1 MAPALPIKFTEL
13 LQLTSAPV
21 NVDQQ
26 SIGFNS
32 CTLES
37 DSFIC
42 VREKKNDAAQPEV
55 IIIDLKNNNNV
66 MRRPIKADSA
76 IMHWTKQVI
85 ALKAQQRTLQI
96 FDLGAKAKLKSTT
109 MNEDVVFWKWFSE
122 TSLGLVTETAV
133 YHWDVFDPNQPAP
146 VEVFKRNQNLVGCQ
160 IINYRVGD
168 DGKWMVVIG
177 ITQQQGRVVGAMQLY
192 SRDRGI
198 SQAIEGHAAAF
209 GTLRLEASPA
219 DTKLFTFAVRT
230 ATGAK
235 LHIVEVDHQS
245 SNPVFAKKAV
255 DVYFPAEAVND
266 FPVAMQVSQKYSII
280 YLVTKY
286 GFIHL
291 YDLETGTCIFM
302 NRISSETIF
311 ITASDSESSGIVGIN
326 RKGQVLSV
334 AVDETTIIPYLL
346 QNPANS
352 SLAVKLASRAGL
364 PGADNLYAQ
373 QFDQL
378 LSSGNYGEAAKIAA
392 NSPRGFLRTAQTIER
407 FKSLPA
413 VPGQLSVILQYFG
426 MLLDKGTLNKHETL
440 ELVRPVLAQQR
451 KHLLEKWLKE
461 NKLDCSEELGDVVRP
476 HDLNLALSIYLRANV
491 SPKVVAALAETGQ
504 FEKIL
509 PYATQAGYQP
519 DYVQLLQNIVRIN
532 PEKGAEFATQL
543 ANNEG
548 GSLVDI
554 ERVVDVFQAQGMV
567 QPATAFLLDAL
578 KDNKPEQGHLQTR
591 LLEMNLINAPQVADA
606 ILGNDMFS
614 HYDRPRIAQ
623 LCEQAG
629 LFQRA
634 LEHYD
639 DPEAIKRVMIN
650 IVATPNFSQ
659 DWLTTFFGRLSLE
672 QSLDCLD
679 AMLKSNIR
687 QNLGAVVQ
695 IATKYSDLLGPTR
708 LIDLFEK
715 YKTAEGLFYYLGSIV
730 NLSEDPDVN
739 FKYIEAATKMSQFT
753 EVERICRDSRPLLL
767 IDAVASTQHHYSSS
781 KLRTESLRRSDQKS
795 GHCPFSARSS
805 FLGLSWTA
813 PSKMASKASNILE
826 YVVGQVWSL
835 LTLTPAR
842 RQNPI
847 FNMILS
853 TRDVVEQILADSLL
867 VFAPGLLDVVRS
879 PTPPSVA
886 YFKSLPTDVTKH
898 WAVYLLVLE
907 KPGCGPK
914 IYIGSGTGELRGVV
928 TRFYHYDNKTHLP
941 RYIQHAL
948 DDGYMI
954 VHKGLLCWCPIPTAT
969 NRFVVRAIFLAVE
982 AVFSIVLCAMRHQQ
996 RHRGIPSLGP
1006 WARED
1011 VQYDGCCTHSSI
1023 AEYIPG
1029 QTDALTPEQ
1038 TVAKEV
1044 EMKHRRLQQKQIY
1057 VTNTRDT
1064 KKYFCDICQST
1075 FTYSNELVKHKATKK
1090 HINNAAGVIRVVKAP
1105 GYDKWASKNIASRK
1119 HHCSIYFFN
1128 PEKVKNFLKEAKLTE
1143 QLPLIIVCDRFNFIH
1158 DLVLYLY
1165 QNQQFKSIEVYVQRV
1180 NPARTPAVVGGLLD
1194 VDCDESIIKNLLQT
1208 VNPASIPIDELVAE
1222 VESRNR
1228 LKLLLPFLE
1237 ATLAAGNQ
1245 QQAVYNALAKI
1256 YIDSN
1261 NNPEKFLKENDN
1273 YDPLTV
1279 GKYCEKRDP
1288 NLAYIAYRKGQNDLE
1303 LVNITNENSMF
1314 KAQSRYILERA
1325 DRELW
1330 SFVLS
1335 HNNIHRRSVVDQVI
1349 STAVPESTE
1358 PDKVS
1363 VAVASFL
1370 QADLPGELIELLEK
1384 IVLEPS
1390 PFSDNENLQN
1400 LLILTATKADKARVM
1415 DYIHRLDA
1423 YNAPDIANICIEVGL
1438 FEEAFEVYKKINDH
1452 KNAANVLVEHVV
1464 SIDRAQEYAERVEL
1478 PEVWSRVAKAQ
1489 LDGLRVTDSIASY
1502 IRAEDP
1508 SNYNEVIEIATHA
1521 GKDEDLIKFL
1531 RMARKT
1537 LREPP
1542 IDTALAF
1549 AFARTDQLS
1558 ELEDFLRGTNVADI
1572 EESGDKAYAEGYHQA
1587 AKIFYSSISNWAKL
1601 ATTLVHLEDYQA
1613 AVECARKAN
1622 NIKVWKQVNAACVD
1636 KKEFRL
1642 AQICGLNLIVDAE
1655 ELQGLVKQYER
1666 NGYFDELIALLEQG
1680 LGLERAHMGM
1690 FTELGIALSRYH
1702 PDRVMEHLK
1711 LFWGRINIPKMIR
1724 ACEEAHLWPELVFLY
1739 CHYDEWDNAA
1749 LAMMER
1755 AADAWEHHSFK
1766 DIVVKVANLEIYY
1779 RALSFYLQQQPSL
1792 LTDLLQALTPRIDVN
1807 RVVKMFEKS
1816 DNIPLIKPFLLNVQS
1831 QNKKTVNS
1839 AINDLLIEEED
1850 YKTLRD
1856 SVENYDNYDPVELAQ
1871 RLEHHDL
1878 VFFRQIAANIYRKNK
1893 RWEKSIALS
1902 KQDKLFKDAIETA
1915 AMSGKSDVVDELLRY
1930 FVDIG
1935 SRECYVGMLYACYDL
1950 IPVATVMEISWRHGL
1965 TDYTMPFMINYLAQ
1979 QSSTIE
1985 MLKKDN
1991 EERKSREKSQE
2002 TDESSTPILGGNRL
2016 MITAGPG
2023 GRTSPA
2029 PFAQTNGFAP
2039 QQTGY
2044 SNF

>member
-1 MAPALPIKFTEL
+1 IWCTSAACAKQHNKMAPNLPIKFTEL
-13 LQLTSAPV
+13 LQLTSV
-21 NVDQQ
+21 NVEQS

-37 DSFIC
+37 DTFIC
-42 VREKKNDAAQPEV
+42 IREKKNEGASPEV
-55 IIIDLKNNNNV
+55 IIVDLKNNNNV
-66 MRRPIKADSA
+66 IRRPIKADSA
-76 IMHWTKQVI
+76 IMHWSRQVI
-85 ALKAQQRTLQI
+85 ALKAQSRTLQI
-96 FDLGAKAKLKSTT
+96 FDLGVKAKLKSAT

-122 TSLGLVTETAV
+122 TSLGLVTDTAV
-133 YHWDVFDPNQPAP
+133 YHWDVFDPNQPSP
-146 VEVFKRNQNLVGCQ
+146 VEVFKRNQNLSGCQ
-160 IINYRVGD
+160 IINYRVSN
-168 DGKWMVVIG
+168 DGKWMVVVG

-209 GTLRLEASPA
+209 GTLRLEGAPA
-219 DTKLFTFAVRT
+219 DTKVFTFAVRT

-235 LHIVEVDHQS
+235 LHVVEVDHQNT
-245 SNPVFAKKAV
+245 NPVFSKKAV

-311 ITASDSESSGIVGIN
+311 ITAPDSESAGLVGIN

-334 AVDETTIIPYLL
+334 AVDETTVIPYLL

-352 SLAVKLASRAGL
+352 GLAVKLASRAGL

-378 LSSGNYGEAAKIAA
+378 VNAGNYSEAAKIAA
-392 NSPRGFLRTAQTIER
+392 NSPRGFLRTPQTIER
-407 FKSLPA
+407 FKALPA
-413 VPGQLSVILQYFG
+413 VPGQLSIILQYFG

-451 KHLLEKWLKE
+451 KHLLEKWMKE
-461 NKLDCSEELGDVVRP
+461 EKLDCSEELGDIVRP

-491 SPKVVAALAETGQ
+491 APKVVAAFAETGQ
-504 FEKIL
+504 FEKII
-509 PYATQAGYQP
+509 PYAAQVGYQP
-519 DYVQLLQNIVRIN
+519 DYVVLLQNLVRIN
-532 PEKGAEFATQL
+532 PEKASEFATQL
-543 ANNEG
+543 ANHEG

-554 ERVVDVFQAQGMV
+554 ERVVDVFQSQGMV

-578 KDNKPEQGHLQTR
+578 KDNRPEQAHLQTR

-614 HYDRPRIAQ
+614 HYDRTRIAQ

-639 DPEAIKRVMIN
+639 DPESVKRVMVN

-659 DWLTTFFGRLSLE
+659 DWLTNFFGRLSLE

-695 IATKYSDLLGPTR
+695 IATKYSDLLGATR
-708 LIDLFEK
+708 LIDMFEK
-715 YKTAEGLFYYLGSIV
+715 YDKTGEGLFHYLGSIV
-730 NLSEDPDVN
+730 NLSEDQDVN
-739 FKYIEAATKMSQFT
+739 FKYIEAATKMGQFT
-753 EVERICRDSRPLLL
+753 EVERICRDS
-767 IDAVASTQHHYSSS
+767 
-781 KLRTESLRRSDQKS
+781 
-795 GHCPFSARSS
+795 
-805 FLGLSWTA
+805 
-813 PSKMASKASNILE
+813 N
-826 YVVGQVWSL
+826 
-835 LTLTPAR
+835 
-842 RQNPI
+842 
-847 FNMILS
+847 
-853 TRDVVEQILADSLL
+853 
-867 VFAPGLLDVVRS
+867 
-879 PTPPSVA
+879 
-886 YFKSLPTDVTKH
+886 
-898 WAVYLLVLE
+898 
-907 KPGCGPK
+907 
-914 IYIGSGTGELRGVV
+914 
-928 TRFYHYDNKTHLP
+928 FY
-941 RYIQHAL
+941 
-948 DDGYMI
+948 
-954 VHKGLLCWCPIPTAT
+954 
-969 NRFVVRAIFLAVE
+969 
-982 AVFSIVLCAMRHQQ
+982 
-996 RHRGIPSLGP
+996 
-1006 WARED
+1006 
-1011 VQYDGCCTHSSI
+1011 
-1023 AEYIPG
+1023 
-1029 QTDALTPEQ
+1029 
-1038 TVAKEV
+1038 
-1044 EMKHRRLQQKQIY
+1044 
-1057 VTNTRDT
+1057 
-1064 KKYFCDICQST
+1064 
-1075 FTYSNELVKHKATKK
+1075 
-1090 HINNAAGVIRVVKAP
+1090 
-1105 GYDKWASKNIASRK
+1105 
-1119 HHCSIYFFN
+1119 N

-1194 VDCDESIIKNLLQT
+1194 VDCEESIIKNLLQT
-1208 VNPASIPIDELVAE
+1208 VNPASVPIDELVSE

-1261 NNPEKFLKENDN
+1261 NNPEKFLKENDQ
-1273 YDPLTV
+1273 YDPLQI

-1303 LVNITNENSMF
+1303 LVSITNENSMF
-1314 KAQSRYILERA
+1314 KAQSRYLLERA

-1335 HNNIHRRSVVDQVI
+1335 PNNIHRRSVIDQVI

-1370 QADLPGELIELLEK
+1370 QADLPVELIELLEK

-1390 PFSDNENLQN
+1390 PFSDNESLQN

-1423 YNAPDIANICIEVGL
+1423 YNAPDVAQICIDVGL
-1438 FEEAFEVYKKINDH
+1438 FEEAFEVFKKINDH
-1452 KNAANVLVEHVV
+1452 TSAVNVLVEHVV

-1489 LDGLRVTDSIASY
+1489 LDGLRVSDGIASY
-1502 IRAEDP
+1502 IRADDP
-1508 SNYNEVIEIATHA
+1508 SNYSEVIEIATHA

-1542 IDTALAF
+1542 IDTGLAF
-1549 AFARTDQLS
+1549 AYARTDQLS
-1558 ELEDFLRGTNVADI
+1558 ELEDFLRGTNVANI

-1587 AKIFYSSISNWAKL
+1587 AKIFFSSISNWAKL
-1601 ATTLVHLEDYQA
+1601 ATTLVHLEEYQA

-1690 FTELGIALSRYH
+1690 FTELGIALSKYH
-1702 PDRVMEHLK
+1702 PERVMEHLK
-1711 LFWGRINIPKMIR
+1711 LFWGRINIPKM
-1724 ACEEAHLWPELVFLY
+1724 
-1739 CHYDEWDNAA
+1739 
-1749 LAMMER
+1749 
-1755 AADAWEHHSFK
+1755 
-1766 DIVVKVANLEIYY
+1766 
-1779 RALSFYLQQQPSL
+1779 
-1792 LTDLLQALTPRIDVN
+1792 
-1807 RVVKMFEKS
+1807 
-1816 DNIPLIKPFLLNVQS
+1816 
-1831 QNKKTVNS
+1831 
-1839 AINDLLIEEED
+1839 
-1850 YKTLRD
+1850 
-1856 SVENYDNYDPVELAQ
+1856 
-1871 RLEHHDL
+1871 
-1878 VFFRQIAANIYRKNK
+1878 
-1893 RWEKSIALS
+1893 
-1902 KQDKLFKDAIETA
+1902 
-1915 AMSGKSDVVDELLRY
+1915 
-1930 FVDIG
+1930 
-1935 SRECYVGMLYACYDL
+1935 
-1950 IPVATVMEISWRHGL
+1950 
-1965 TDYTMPFMINYLAQ
+1965 
-1979 QSSTIE
+1979 
-1985 MLKKDN
+1985 
-1991 EERKSREKSQE
+1991 
-2002 TDESSTPILGGNRL
+2002 
-2016 MITAGPG
+2016 
-2023 GRTSPA
+2023 
-2029 PFAQTNGFAP
+2029 
-2039 QQTGY
+2039 
-2044 SNF
+2044 